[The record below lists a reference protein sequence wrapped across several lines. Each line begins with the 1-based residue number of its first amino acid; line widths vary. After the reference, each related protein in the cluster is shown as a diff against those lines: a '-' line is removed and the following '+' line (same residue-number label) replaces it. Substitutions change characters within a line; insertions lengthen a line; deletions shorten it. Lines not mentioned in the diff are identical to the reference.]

1 MCVYIYMCVCVS
13 RERREARRG
22 EARRERER
30 EIPELELA
38 TFACTPA
45 HCIGPKREARALGNV
60 GVQKF
65 GLLELLG
72 GLGV

>member
-1 MCVYIYMCVCVS
+1 MCVCVCVEGE
-13 RERREARRG
+13 ERGEARRG
-22 EARRERER
+22 EARRGERERER